1 MGGALPNLETGAM
14 KIPVIRLSDPAR
26 RASHEAAVEAG
37 GDPLRIT

>member
-1 MGGALPNLETGAM
+1 M

-26 RASHEAAVEAG
+26 RAIPRRCGEAG